1 MTQKWLIGMLN
12 TSAVMG
18 LGIVLISVL
27 LFVSRKKY
35 SARCRKGIWIFLAVL
50 FLVPFSWFRFPRA
63 YSLEVPNV
71 VLREFERQT
80 AETGFT
86 PGVDFVV
93 TDQEGSV
100 GKADGT
106 GMVGQG
112 QSAPNEAAQPSPKPA
127 EKASLTVADVLFA
140 VWLIAAA
147 VFAVYFAEGYRRMR
161 GKIRRW
167 SWRCRDK
174 RVQEIFSELAAECGL
189 KRIPE
194 LRIMDSSAGPFTTGV
209 LKNIIVLPDENLQEK
224 DLRFILKHE
233 LTHCK
238 NKDILWR
245 LLFVT
250 VNVIYWF
257 HPLVWFL
264 RKTAEQDMEIACD
277 EAVVSEA
284 SREDRKEYGD
294 VIMSWVEQSRYRGS
308 VISTGYVHG
317 VKFLKRR
324 FDSIFGGGRKKNG
337 VLLAGG
343 AVALVLLIGCIL
355 HVQSGGNVY
364 AARKIPIDYGI
375 EVRTD
380 VNGDGEADRVRVTD
394 NNLGEWDSV
403 LTILSVGLNNGDGG
417 WASVSYPERW
427 DSYVVTGDLTG
438 NGAADIVLVKIAWG
452 SMHGM
457 GDVTVLH
464 VETDE
469 TGKPELVEYPG
480 NFIQNPDLEPEWI
493 GGWEDYPYPE
503 DDISSYAEPPTVMDG
518 GYYGATIIEKDGK
531 TMLRLVMLAE
541 AQTDS
546 GMCIDCSYTPE
557 GWYIEDIQMVYDYYG
572 GDWEEKLLGMY

>member
-1 MTQKWLIGMLN
+1 MTQKWIISMLN
-12 TSAVMG
+12 TSVVMG
-18 LGIVLISVL
+18 LGIALISIL

-35 SARCRKGIWIFLAVL
+35 SARCRKGIWIFLAVC
-50 FLVPFSWFRFPRA
+50 FLVPFSWFRFPGA

-71 VLREFERQT
+71 VLYEFERQT
-80 AETGFT
+80 VGNGFT
-86 PGVDFVV
+86 SGEDSVV
-93 TDQEGSV
+93 TDLE
-100 GKADGT
+100 ADGA
-106 GMVGQG
+106 GIDGQG
-112 QSAPNEAAQPSPKPA
+112 QPVQVEASQPSPKQGERA
-127 EKASLTVADVLFA
+127 RLTAADVLFA
-140 VWLIAAA
+140 VWLMVA
-147 VFAVYFAEGYRRMR
+147 VVLAVYFAEGYRRMR
-161 GKIRRW
+161 SKIRRW
-167 SWRCRDK
+167 SSRCEGE
-174 RVQEIFSELAAECGL
+174 RVQEVFAELAAEYGL

-194 LRIMDSSAGPFTTGV
+194 VRILKDSSAGPFTTGV
-209 LKNIIVLPDENLQEK
+209 LKNIIILPDENLQEK

-245 LLFVT
+245 LLFLV

-277 EAVVSEA
+277 EAVVSKA
-284 SREDRKEYGD
+284 SREDRKEYSD

-308 VISTGYVHG
+308 VVSTGYVHG

-324 FDSIFGGGRKKNG
+324 FDSIFGGGGKKNG
-337 VLLAGG
+337 ILLAGG
-343 AVALVLLIGCIL
+343 ALVLVLLIGCTL
-355 HVQSGGNVY
+355 HIQGGGNVY

-380 VNGDGEADRVRVTD
+380 VNGDGETDRVYVTD
-394 NNLGEWDSV
+394 NNLNGWDSV
-403 LTILSVGLNNGDGG
+403 LTILSVRLSNGEGV
-417 WASVSYPERW
+417 SVRYPERW

-438 NGAADIVLVKIAWG
+438 NGAADIVLVRGGW
-452 SMHGM
+452 MTNHGI
-457 GDVTVLH
+457 GTVAVLH
-464 VETDE
+464 LQTDE
-469 TGKPELVEYPG
+469 SGKLELVEYPG
-480 NFIQNPDLEPEWI
+480 NFIRNPDLEPEWV

-503 DDISSYAEPPTVMDG
+503 DDVSIYAEPPTVMDG
-518 GYYGATIIEKDGK
+518 DYFGATIIEKDGK

-557 GWYIEDIQMVYDYYG
+557 GWYIEDIQMVYSYYG
-572 GDWEEKLLGMY
+572 GDWDERLLGVSF